1 MQPPHSSNASQTGSA
16 VSVEEEY
23 ILFVVQFVRN
33 TKQTVVLSDNS
44 QTESARVGFK
54 IVEEIITPEGDESLT
69 DNACRDNKL
78 CSKGAHRLK
87 TTLTLERK
95 DLTSTDD
102 TDFVELMRLR
112 DGLLVSQARSTEFS
126 VLGDGNCK
134 RTFDESG
141 DYTVRPFQF
150 EVKRIC

>member
-1 MQPPHSSNASQTGSA
+1 M
-16 VSVEEEY
+16 EY

-33 TKQTVVLSDNS
+33 TKQTVVLSDNDQS
-44 QTESARVGFK
+44 VSARVGFK

-69 DNACRDNKL
+69 DNATGTTNF
-78 CSKGAHRLK
+78 CSKRCVHRLK

-112 DGLLVSQARSTEFS
+112 EWHFLYHSQQETQ
-126 VLGDGNCK
+126 N
-134 RTFDESG
+134 
-141 DYTVRPFQF
+141 FQF
-150 EVKRIC
+150 